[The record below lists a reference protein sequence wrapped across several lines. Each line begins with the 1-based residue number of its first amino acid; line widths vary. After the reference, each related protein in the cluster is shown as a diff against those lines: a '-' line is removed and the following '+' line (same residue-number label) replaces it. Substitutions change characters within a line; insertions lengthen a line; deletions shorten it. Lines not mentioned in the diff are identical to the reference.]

1 MDAGTSAAPPTKQ
14 GKETTMTMLST
25 IRTVAATVTAVTIL
39 GANAAL
45 ADPAD
50 RWFNLVNESDWTI
63 QAVHVANI
71 DAPTWGPNLLRGY
84 MIEPADYVELDPVRT
99 EGYCEF
105 DILVVF
111 EDGGSF
117 EMNDVDL
124 CTYIDIYTDGYDY
137 ELVAI

>member
-1 MDAGTSAAPPTKQ
+1 MS
-14 GKETTMTMLST
+14 MLST
-25 IRTVAATVTAVTIL
+25 FRSVAATVAAVAIL

-63 QAVHVANI
+63 KAVYVANV
-71 DAPTWGPNLLRGY
+71 DSPTWGPNLLRGDT
-84 MIEPADYVELDPVRT
+84 IEPASYVELDPVRT

-111 EDGGSF
+111 EDGEQF
-117 EMNDVDL
+117 QMNGVDL
-124 CTYIDIYTDGYDY
+124 CTYIDVYTDGYDY
-137 ELVAI
+137 DLVAI

>member
-1 MDAGTSAAPPTKQ
+1 
-14 GKETTMTMLST
+14 MTILST
-25 IRTVAATVTAVTIL
+25 IRAVAATVTAVAIL

-45 ADPAD
+45 ADSAD
-50 RWFNLVNESDWTI
+50 RWFNLVNESNWTI
-63 QAVHVANI
+63 DAVYVANI
-71 DAPTWGPNLLRGY
+71 DAPAWGPNLLRGY
-84 MIEPADYVELDPVRT
+84 TIEPADYVELDPVRT

>member
-1 MDAGTSAAPPTKQ
+1 
-14 GKETTMTMLST
+14 MTMLST
-25 IRTVAATVTAVTIL
+25 IRTVAAAVTAVAIL

-63 QAVHVANI
+63 AAVHVAKI
-71 DAPTWGPNLLRGY
+71 DSPAWGPNLLRGGT
-84 MIEPADYVELDPVRT
+84 IEPASYVELDPVGT

-111 EDGGSF
+111 AGGDSF
-117 EMNDVDL
+117 QMNGVDL
-124 CTYIDIYTDGYDY
+124 CTYIDVYTDGYDY